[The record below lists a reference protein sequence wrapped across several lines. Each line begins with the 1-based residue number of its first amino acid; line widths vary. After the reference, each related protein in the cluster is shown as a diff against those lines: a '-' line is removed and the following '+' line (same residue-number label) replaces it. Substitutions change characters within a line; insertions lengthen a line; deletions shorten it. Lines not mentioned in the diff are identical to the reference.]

1 MDRYFYFRTVS
12 TLGDDDDSNDSLLV
26 PVDKIISFQVAGDNI
41 VTVFYEPVTFI
52 ETSSGPINTQQTDI
66 TTKGS
71 SGHRVV
77 KALCE
82 ATNEGPH
89 SDGIVTIADDV
100 TGTYL
105 TGDITA
111 CGSIVN
117 TSLLADQGA

>member
-1 MDRYFYFRTVS
+1 MDRYFYFRNVS
-12 TLGDDDDSNDSLLV
+12 ALSEDDDSNDSLLV
-26 PVDKIISFQVAGDNI
+26 PVDNIIAFHVLGDTQVTI
-41 VTVFYEPVTFI
+41 FYEPVTFI
-52 ETSSGPINTQQTDI
+52 ESTGGPINTQQTDI
-66 TTKGS
+66 TIKGS

-111 CGSIVN
+111 CSGIVN
-117 TSLLADQGA
+117 TSILAEQGV

>member
-26 PVDKIISFQVAGDNI
+26 PVDKIISFQITGNTT
-41 VTVFYEPVTFI
+41 VTVFYEPVTFV
-52 ETSSGPINTQQTDI
+52 ETTGGPINTQQTDL
-66 TTKGS
+66 TTKDS
-71 SGHRVV
+71 SGFRVI

-111 CGSIVN
+111 CGGITN

>member
-12 TLGDDDDSNDSLLV
+12 TLTDDDDSNDSLLV
-26 PVDKIISFQVAGDNI
+26 PVDNIIAFHVTSDTQ

-52 ETSSGPINTQQTDI
+52 ESSSGTTNTQQTDI
-66 TTKGS
+66 TTKAS
-71 SGHRVV
+71 SGFRVI

-111 CGSIVN
+111 CASIVN
-117 TSLLADQGA
+117 TSLLADQGV